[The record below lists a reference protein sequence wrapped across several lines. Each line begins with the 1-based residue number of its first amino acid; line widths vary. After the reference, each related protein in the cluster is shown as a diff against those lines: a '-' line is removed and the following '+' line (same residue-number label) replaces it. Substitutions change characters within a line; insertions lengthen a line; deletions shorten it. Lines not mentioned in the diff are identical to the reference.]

1 MKNNQVTMRIANY
14 NWEGP
19 DGSIADTK
27 VRKNTKSLFLSR
39 NILFTLTRSLRLC
52 RQLIK
57 VSRLSNVLPT
67 GRRRIIYY

>member
-27 VRKNTKSLFLSR
+27 VRKNTKRFFYHEIFYSH
-39 NILFTLTRSLRLC
+39 
-52 RQLIK
+52 
-57 VSRLSNVLPT
+57 
-67 GRRRIIYY
+67 